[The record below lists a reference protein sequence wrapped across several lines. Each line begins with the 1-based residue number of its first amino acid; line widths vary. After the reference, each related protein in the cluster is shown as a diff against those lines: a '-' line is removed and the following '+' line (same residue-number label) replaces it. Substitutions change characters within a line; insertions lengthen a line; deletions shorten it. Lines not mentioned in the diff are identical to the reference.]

1 LLVCV
6 RDCRRDTEVDK
17 RMRKYTYNHLGD
29 RTKINCMTPKEKAK
43 QLYNTFYSTN
53 VHSNSVQVRHEIAK
67 EFAIKCADE
76 ILMADMFMMT
86 WEQEVWWE
94 QVKIEIEKL

>member
-1 LLVCV
+1 
-6 RDCRRDTEVDK
+6 
-17 RMRKYTYNHLGD
+17 
-29 RTKINCMTPKEKAK
+29 MTPQDKAK
-43 QLYNTFYSTN
+43 KLYNTFYSTN
-53 VHSNSVQVRHEIAK
+53 VHPNSIQVRHEIAK

-94 QVKIEIEKL
+94 EVKKEIEKL